1 MSTSFAARFDMEED
15 ESFDPQQ
22 KIIEHQA
29 KIIAGLKASL
39 DNLTAQVE
47 VKDEEIERLKM
58 TAKVW
63 KILFERPKNNVPST
77 KSGLLEYAERRLKSG

>member
-22 KIIEHQA
+22 